1 LLSDD
6 AAERQERPLPI
17 GFGERLPKLGQRD
30 APGWLRWARGGTE
43 RVRWFRMRN
52 LPGGFGPGVRRSNP
66 PASRAP
72 VCRLWAASRRV
83 HKAELLV
90 QSVCVFCNSFKG
102 SDLTSFDRQ
111 TRRITPLFN
120 PRRHK
125 WTKHF
130 RWEGPY
136 LVGRTAIGRV
146 TVALLHIN
154 DEYRVELRE
163 GLIAEGVLRPAYR
176 TIPSP

>member
-1 LLSDD
+1 MLSDD
-6 AAERQERPLPI
+6 AAERQECSLPI
-17 GFGERLPKLGQRD
+17 DFGERMPKLGQWD
-30 APGWLRWARGGTE
+30 APAWLRRARGGTE

-72 VCRLWAASRRV
+72 VRRLWAASRRV

-102 SDLTSFDRQ
+102 SDISSLEAA
-111 TRRITPLFN
+111 TRKLTPLFN

-125 WTKHF
+125 WSRHF

-136 LVGRTAIGRV
+136 LMGRTAIGRV
-146 TVALLHIN
+146 TIELLRIN
-154 DEYRVELRE
+154 DPFRV
-163 GLIAEGVLRPAYR
+163 
-176 TIPSP
+176 